1 MLEDKIANVVMNG
14 DLSKLNERQRYDYQ
28 MELCH
33 SLKIN
38 PFTKPFEY
46 IPLNG
51 KLQLYATKGCT
62 DQLRKLYGVSIQ
74 IVKTWDYKGVYFVQV
89 KAFDKNGREDM
100 ATGFANVGNFGG
112 DHLGN
117 AMLKAETKAKRRV
130 TLSICGLGAFM
141 CEEEA
146 EDVTSDEKQ
155 GPEKAD
161 NKQIGVKTTR
171 TSSDVEK
178 HLEMSDMAKQEV
190 LDEQEKNK

>member
-1 MLEDKIANVVMNG
+1 MLEDKIANVILNG
-14 DLSKLNERQRYDYQ
+14 DLAKLTERDRYDYQ
-28 MELCH
+28 MELCK
-33 SLKIN
+33 SLRLN
-38 PFTKPFEY
+38 PFTKPFDY
-46 IPLNG
+46 IRLNG

-89 KAFDKNGREDM
+89 KAFDKDGREDM

-146 EDVTSDEKQ
+146 EDVTSDEKNRKT
-155 GPEKAD
+155 GD
-161 NKQIGVKTTR
+161 NKQTGVKMTR

-190 LDEQEKNK
+190 SNEQEKNK